1 MRLAERLRMAIGGL
15 EWSLAQCHQ
24 AMRYAHEMFCHYRQ
38 ATFRKQEVNIG
49 HTAMLAVFDRDHGA
63 TRCAIFN
70 RFQRIFEAETGQ
82 RQCIGCKLHCRLM
95 RIGTRRPSK
104 SNRLSGL
111 LRRSGTHRIDKGE
124 GRFGELT
131 HDVRR
136 VKAAFLAH
144 QALLLLAHLR
154 KPALHT
160 RAARNHQTNRFS
172 PGILRNG

>member
-1 MRLAERLRMAIGGL
+1 MNLLP
-15 EWSLAQCHQ
+15 
-24 AMRYAHEMFCHYRQ
+24 
-38 ATFRKQEVNIG
+38 V
-49 HTAMLAVFDRDHGA
+49 
-63 TRCAIFN
+63 
-70 RFQRIFEAETGQ
+70 
-82 RQCIGCKLHCRLM
+82 
-95 RIGTRRPSK
+95 
-104 SNRLSGL
+104 LSGVIL
-111 LRRSGTHRIDKGE
+111 LALLPATADHHKATGPEVLFDGKTLEGWNVNKGE